1 MTAVPKWAAALVA
14 DVCEQHGIV
23 EPAVTWR
30 RGRTS
35 ALSSGTYYR
44 ESHRLVVTAAGPRHE
59 QRLVLLHELAH
70 ALIPGEHH
78 SLTFWLTAWRLYF
91 EHGVPVRHAQRREFG
106 YRQTARRAYEIVRAE
121 RRRAA

>member
-1 MTAVPKWAAALVA
+1 MKPPPLWAAALVA
-14 DVCEQHGIV
+14 DVCEQHGV
-23 EPAVTWR
+23 DPPAVTWR
-30 RGRTS
+30 RSHTS
-35 ALSSGTYYR
+35 ALSSGRYYR
-44 ESHRLVVTAAGPRHE
+44 KEHRLVVTAAGPRHE

-70 ALIPGEHH
+70 ALTPGEHH

-106 YRQTARRAYEIVRAE
+106 YRQTARRGYEIVRAE

>member
-1 MTAVPKWAAALVA
+1 MTATPKWAAALVA
-14 DVCEQHGIV
+14 GVCEHAGV
-23 EPAVTWR
+23 EPPAVKWR

-35 ALSSGTYYR
+35 DLSSGTYYA
-44 ESHRLVVTAAGPRHE
+44 ESHRLVVTAAGPRYE

-70 ALIPGEHH
+70 ALTPGEHH

-91 EHGVPVRHAQRREFG
+91 EHGVPVRYAQQREFR
-106 YRQTARRAYEIVRAE
+106 YRQTARRGYEIVRAE